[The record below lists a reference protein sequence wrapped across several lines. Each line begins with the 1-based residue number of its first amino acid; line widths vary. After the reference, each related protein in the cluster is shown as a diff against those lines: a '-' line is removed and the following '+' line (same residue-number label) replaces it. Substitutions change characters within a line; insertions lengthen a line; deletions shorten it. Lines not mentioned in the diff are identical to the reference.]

1 MLYPQLEQ
9 RLQASKQAVNRAT
22 SESIVEQCK
31 QYLALLA
38 EYRSQLFEL
47 QGTPGVSQQ
56 SASPSLTEEVADR
69 VRLQRV
75 ADRRRSSMC
84 VDVANLVGIDLCVA
98 NRVAHYAETALV
110 FRRWLRH
117 VVRVSFTTVSGYEAV
132 EIFNRRKFEGHDDWE
147 LRASGVKFPGGDN
160 SDLMTVQEAVN
171 LAGMLR
177 REDHV
182 AQNAL

>member
-69 VRLQRV
+69 KMIREAIERTTGERNKTQL
-75 ADRRRSSMC
+75 
-84 VDVANLVGIDLCVA
+84 LL
-98 NRVAHYAETALV
+98 L
-110 FRRWLRH
+110 
-117 VVRVSFTTVSGYEAV
+117 SFTTVSGYEAV
-132 EIFNRRKFEGHDDWE
+132 EIFNRRKYEGHDDWE

-160 SDLMTVQEAVN
+160 SDLMTVQEAVD